1 MSLPEHATS
10 DSSHSSDSLHGGE
23 VHVDP
28 HSDFMDSLG
37 WMALGVAVLVASIL
51 MDRLEQQHV
60 NPYTVP
66 GLLPGLLGI
75 AMIVLGGLLALRSW
89 RRGGVKRPPS
99 HRSAEVRAQRRRLWM
114 VIALCMT
121 FDVALVGH
129 GLPFWLAG
137 WIFVTTSILLLQ
149 HATRKAAGQKLTARV
164 LLKAGAIGLGAGLAI
179 TLVFQEIFL
188 VHLP

>member
-1 MSLPEHATS
+1 
-10 DSSHSSDSLHGGE
+10 
-23 VHVDP
+23 
-28 HSDFMDSLG
+28 MDSVG
-37 WMALGVAVLVASIL
+37 WMALGATILIASIL
-51 MDRLEQQHV
+51 MDRLEQQHI
-60 NPYTVP
+60 NPYTIP

-99 HRSAEVRAQRRRLWM
+99 NPTAQDRAQRRRLWM

-129 GLPFWLAG
+129 GLPFWLAA
-137 WIFVTTSILLLQ
+137 WTFVTTAILLLQ
-149 HATRKAAGQKLTARV
+149 HGARKAAGQKLTARV
-164 LLKAGAIGLGAGLAI
+164 WLKAGAIGLGAGLAI